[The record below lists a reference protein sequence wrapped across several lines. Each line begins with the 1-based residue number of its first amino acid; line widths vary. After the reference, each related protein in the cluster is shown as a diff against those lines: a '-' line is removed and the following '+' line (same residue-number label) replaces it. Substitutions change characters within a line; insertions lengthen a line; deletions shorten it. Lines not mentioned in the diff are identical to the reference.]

1 MAAGPTHASS
11 LEPFVV
17 CRNIV
22 SLSLFHTNRMHYFSV
37 TIRKT
42 NRVIPLTARLELFA
56 CKNVILRIMI

>member
-11 LEPFVV
+11 LEPLVV

-22 SLSLFHTNRMHYFSV
+22 SLSLFHTNRMHYCSV

-42 NRVIPLTARLELFA
+42 NQVIPLTARLELFA